1 MSLDSK
7 SGLSFSG
14 SLGYILKQAWPIL
27 ISQWAGIA
35 FAVMDSMMLGHFSPD
50 SLQAMAL
57 ATSIFLTVN
66 IGLMGVVHALI
77 PICAQLLGSNK
88 KEEIGRIWGQ
98 GLWLSFTLSLVGGLV
113 LLFPDVWLS
122 MSGDVPAHVRDEVA
136 IYLRI
141 IFIAL
146 PASLMFRAVYAL
158 CTAVQKPKLVMQINL
173 FSIALKALLNWLL
186 IFGHFGLPALG
197 SAGASTATA
206 IVSWLMFFSGL
217 WILFNNPFYR
227 QFNLTLG
234 RPQRKYLA
242 EILKL
247 GIPMGGSYLVEVSA
261 FTFMAL
267 LAAREGTFVSGG
279 HQVLSNLTAILYM
292 MPLSLG
298 IATSSLTASAV
309 GARNFRFAHQIAM
322 SGLLLSLIGVGLSIT
337 IVLLGKPLI
346 IRAYT
351 SDPQVALVAGAL
363 LTIIPLLHFSDA
375 MQCMISYILRAYK
388 IAAIPFI
395 LQTVLLLGLGLAG
408 GWYFGFGN
416 GVGFLRPLNHLLTP
430 GAPVGVSSLWIMCS
444 LSLLICAF
452 FLHIWYWKVIYYAK
466 RKSW

>member
-1 MSLDSK
+1 MSVNNK
-7 SGLSFSG
+7 TGRSFSDSIG
-14 SLGYILKQAWPIL
+14 HILKQAWPIL

-77 PICAQLLGSNK
+77 PICSQLSGANK
-88 KEEIGRIWGQ
+88 KEEIGRFWGQ
-98 GLWLSFTLSLVGGLV
+98 GLWLSFTLSLLGGLV
-113 LLFPDVWLS
+113 LLFPEVWLS
-122 MSGDVPAHVRDEVA
+122 MSGDVPDHVRQEVA

-173 FSIALKALLNWLL
+173 FSIVLKALLNWLL
-186 IFGHFGLPALG
+186 IFGQFGLPALG
-197 SAGASTATA
+197 SAGASTSTA
-206 IVSWLMFFSGL
+206 IVSWLMFFAGL
-217 WILFNNPFYR
+217 WIIFNNPFYR

-234 RPQRKYLA
+234 RPERKYLA

-279 HQVLSNLTAILYM
+279 HQVLSNLTSILYM

-298 IATSSLTASAV
+298 IATSSLAASAV
-309 GARNFRFAHQIAM
+309 GARNFRFAHQIAT
-322 SGLLLSLIGVGLSIT
+322 SGLFLSLIGAGISIT
-337 IVLLGKPLI
+337 VVLLGKPFI
-346 IRAYT
+346 IQAYT
-351 SDPQVALVAGAL
+351 SDTQVALVAGAL
-363 LTIIPLLHFSDA
+363 LTIIPLLHFSDT
-375 MQCMISYILRAYK
+375 MQCMITYILRAYK
-388 IAAIPFI
+388 IATIPFL
-395 LQTVLLLGLGLAG
+395 LQTMLLLGLGLGG
-408 GWYFGFGN
+408 GWYFGFGS
-416 GVGFLRPLNHLLTP
+416 GTGFLQPLNNLLTP

-444 LSLLICAF
+444 FSLLICAI
-452 FLHIWYWKVIYYAK
+452 FLHAWYWKVIYAK

>member
-1 MSLDSK
+1 MSVDSK
-7 SGLSFSG
+7 TGFSFSG
-14 SLGYILKQAWPIL
+14 CLSHILKQAWPIL

-77 PICAQLLGSNK
+77 PICAQLLGANK
-88 KEEIGRIWGQ
+88 KEEIGRFWGQ
-98 GLWLSFTLSLVGGLV
+98 GLWLSFTLSLLGGLV
-113 LLFPDVWLS
+113 LLFPEIWLS
-122 MSGDVPAHVRDEVA
+122 MSGDVPAHVRHEVA

-186 IFGHFGLPALG
+186 IFGQFGLPALG
-197 SAGASTATA
+197 SAGASTSTA
-206 IVSWLMFFSGL
+206 IVSWLMFFAGL
-217 WILFNNPFYR
+217 WILFHNPFYR

-234 RPQRKYLA
+234 RPQHKYLA

-279 HQVLSNLTAILYM
+279 HQVLSNMTAILYM

-298 IATSSLTASAV
+298 IATSSLAARAV
-309 GARNFRFAHQIAM
+309 GSRNFRFAHQIAT
-322 SGLLLSLIGVGLSIT
+322 SGLFLSLIGAGLSIT

-346 IRAYT
+346 IQAYT
-351 SDPQVALVAGAL
+351 SDAQVAVVAGAL
-363 LTIIPLLHFSDA
+363 LTIVPLLHFSDT

-388 IAAIPFI
+388 IATIPFI

-416 GVGFLRPLNHLLTP
+416 GIGLLWPLNHLLTP

-444 LSLLICAF
+444 LSLLICAI
-452 FLHIWYWKVIYYAK
+452 FLHVWYWRVIYAK

>member
-186 IFGHFGLPALG
+186 IFGH
-197 SAGASTATA
+197 
-206 IVSWLMFFSGL
+206 
-217 WILFNNPFYR
+217 
-227 QFNLTLG
+227 
-234 RPQRKYLA
+234 
-242 EILKL
+242 
-247 GIPMGGSYLVEVSA
+247 
-261 FTFMAL
+261 
-267 LAAREGTFVSGG
+267 
-279 HQVLSNLTAILYM
+279 
-292 MPLSLG
+292 
-298 IATSSLTASAV
+298 
-309 GARNFRFAHQIAM
+309 
-322 SGLLLSLIGVGLSIT
+322 
-337 IVLLGKPLI
+337 
-346 IRAYT
+346 
-351 SDPQVALVAGAL
+351 
-363 LTIIPLLHFSDA
+363 
-375 MQCMISYILRAYK
+375 
-388 IAAIPFI
+388 
-395 LQTVLLLGLGLAG
+395 
-408 GWYFGFGN
+408 
-416 GVGFLRPLNHLLTP
+416 
-430 GAPVGVSSLWIMCS
+430 
-444 LSLLICAF
+444 
-452 FLHIWYWKVIYYAK
+452 
-466 RKSW
+466 